1 MTEPIENTRQPM
13 TIDAILSQCMDKL
26 GVDTPTDMLR
36 QVFYITDRLAEIE
49 AVPTPLLTVSAAG
62 QISIRPDLGVRGLV
76 GIIEALE
83 RLPLAGTK

>member
-1 MTEPIENTRQPM
+1 MS
-13 TIDAILSQCMDKL
+13 IDDILSQCMAKL
-26 GVDTPTDMLR
+26 QVDTPTDMLQ

-49 AVPTPLLTVSAAG
+49 AIPTPLLTVSAAG